1 MANSNNK
8 QSSGFFSNAVG
19 VAKKLSSTGT
29 SLLNHV
35 APDSVAKL
43 TQASSAQSAIEG
55 KYQVA
60 SVFTS
65 KVYDNPQQVLRE
77 HLPNVSRQFLGR
89 HYSKV
94 NNVANFV
101 SPQFSDK
108 VSDYLFDQLNQLSN
122 NMSSVDAVLDEA
134 GVRDLEELTQDVDR
148 SKRLSQALVEQN
160 KWLASLQGA
169 LTGATGVLG
178 STIDIPASLLM
189 SLRIIYQVGRSY
201 GFDLSKESDQEI
213 VQHIFRQIDLG
224 VIAEKQTLLL
234 ALKALSSTIQTHDL
248 SQLQQMLGSSNDV
261 EALKK
266 YFVDAQG
273 EYKLGWLNQL
283 SKVSLLDKLA
293 RLTPLAGA
301 GISAVY
307 SLRLVDE
314 VNQKAQQVF
323 SQARE
328 YLIQHKDTQLSPLLA
343 YEKSMELLAQAA
355 PKLMESVK
363 AIEQNLIEPVLNKAI
378 DIEGNENITQVKVL
392 KKTLKDKEDEASG
405 LNTQDE
411 QITND
416 LVALAEKEVAPS
428 DDVPPQQAALANDQD
443 AVWQDDAP
451 LGEKE
456 NLGKTSALQK
466 DAQLKK

>member
-213 VQHIFRQIDLG
+213 VQHIFRQID
-224 VIAEKQTLLL
+224 
-234 ALKALSSTIQTHDL
+234 S
-248 SQLQQMLGSSNDV
+248 
-261 EALKK
+261 
-266 YFVDAQG
+266 
-273 EYKLGWLNQL
+273 
-283 SKVSLLDKLA
+283 
-293 RLTPLAGA
+293 
-301 GISAVY
+301 
-307 SLRLVDE
+307 
-314 VNQKAQQVF
+314 
-323 SQARE
+323 
-328 YLIQHKDTQLSPLLA
+328 
-343 YEKSMELLAQAA
+343 
-355 PKLMESVK
+355 
-363 AIEQNLIEPVLNKAI
+363 
-378 DIEGNENITQVKVL
+378 
-392 KKTLKDKEDEASG
+392 
-405 LNTQDE
+405 
-411 QITND
+411 
-416 LVALAEKEVAPS
+416 
-428 DDVPPQQAALANDQD
+428 
-443 AVWQDDAP
+443 
-451 LGEKE
+451 
-456 NLGKTSALQK
+456 
-466 DAQLKK
+466 

>member
-43 TQASSAQSAIEG
+43 TQASSKQSVIDG
-55 KYQVA
+55 QYQTA
-60 SVFTS
+60 NVFAS

-108 VSDYLFDQLNQLSN
+108 LSDYLFDQLNQISN
-122 NMSSVDAVLDEA
+122 NLSSVDAVLDEA

-148 SKRLSQALVEQN
+148 SKRISQALVEQN

-169 LTGATGVLG
+169 VTGATGVLG
-178 STIDIPASLLM
+178 STLDIPASLLM

-224 VIAEKQTLLL
+224 VIAEKQSLLL

-248 SQLQQMLGSSNDV
+248 SQLQQMLGSTNDID
-261 EALKK
+261 ALKK
-266 YFVDAQG
+266 YFVDADGQ
-273 EYKLGWLNQL
+273 YKLGWLNQL
-283 SKVSLLDKLA
+283 SKVSLLDKLT

-323 SQARE
+323 SHARE
-328 YLIQHKDTQLSPLLA
+328 YLIQHKDAQLSPLVA

-363 AIEQNLIEPVLNKAI
+363 SIEHNLIEPVLNKAI

-392 KKTLKDKEDEASG
+392 KKTQQQEEGDGATLDTK
-405 LNTQDE
+405 DE
-411 QITND
+411 QVAD
-416 LVALAEKEVAPS
+416 GLAALAKKEVAPS
-428 DDVPPQQAALANDQD
+428 ENVPPQQAALTNDED
-443 AVWQDDAP
+443 LAWQENAQSDENVN
-451 LGEKE
+451 LVETSSSSKE
-456 NLGKTSALQK
+456 IES
-466 DAQLKK
+466 KK

>member
-19 VAKKLSSTGT
+19 VAKKLSSTDT

-43 TQASSAQSAIEG
+43 TQVSSKQSVIDGQYQTANVFASKI
-55 KYQVA
+55 
-60 SVFTS
+60 
-65 KVYDNPQQVLRE
+65 YDNPQQVLRE

-108 VSDYLFDQLNQLSN
+108 LSDYLFEQLNQISN
-122 NMSSVDAVLDEA
+122 NLSSVDAVLDEA

-148 SKRLSQALVEQN
+148 SRRLSQALIEQN

-169 LTGATGVLG
+169 VTGATGVLG
-178 STIDIPASLLM
+178 STLDIPASLLM

-234 ALKALSSTIQTHDL
+234 ALKTLSSTIQTHDL
-248 SQLQQMLGSSNDV
+248 SQLQQMLGSTNDID
-261 EALKK
+261 ALKK
-266 YFVDAQG
+266 YFVDENG

-283 SKVSLLDKLA
+283 SKVSLLDKLT

-314 VNQKAQQVF
+314 VNHKAQQVF
-323 SQARE
+323 SHARE
-328 YLIQHKDTQLSPLLA
+328 YLIQHKDVQLSPLLA

-363 AIEQNLIEPVLNKAI
+363 SIEHNLIEPVLNKAI
-378 DIEGNENITQVKVL
+378 EIEGNENITQVKVL
-392 KKTLKDKEDEASG
+392 KKTQENVDGTTALD
-405 LNTQDE
+405 TQDE
-411 QITND
+411 QVAD
-416 LVALAEKEVAPS
+416 GLAALAKKEVTPS
-428 DDVPPQQAALANDQD
+428 DNVPPQQAALANDED
-443 AVWQDDAP
+443 ILWQ
-451 LGEKE
+451 E
-456 NLGKTSALQK
+456 NAQADENTNLVDTSLPSKAIQS
-466 DAQLKK
+466 KK